1 MKKSPLFCLLCA
13 SLTFV
18 GCGGGSG
25 SENNAPTDNNVI
37 EMPRQAFK
45 VVPAEANTELNFAKE
60 LKAAD
65 SRINSVVRDEHNS
78 ADCPELMHT
87 DAILIGD
94 FSAGSL
100 CRYQVITTQQSDNTR
115 ATMQLDVFS
124 SDIEAPILSAIS
136 DTSVV
141 GDVEKTYNMREKLG
155 DEWLSGFE
163 LDADV
168 TVTGPTDG
176 GAIATVEGD
185 AIVVTPSSKPG
196 VITVVYTLVDSSNV
210 NNVML
215 GYLYI
220 TVSQSAH
227 LAPSI
232 TPNVYRHNSVLEID
246 PNAIKVVSLDLT
258 RLENLTIATE
268 GSWSLD
274 SVRSASLGVWFNSG
288 EPKALKVQLA
298 PSTSIGQHQILY
310 SIKDSYGAYALGQV
324 IVDVVMPERARDWTD
339 VTYRQYGDNIKWL
352 SPNLYSVAAINGAVT
367 PYWDSA
373 KRNTLAT
380 YSRKAG
386 VNYCSKYGRLPYDY
400 EFRDKIVKFNNG
412 EAQGDPNKW
421 PKAKYYWATNPST
434 LETIAVEG
442 STGNRVTTTDTL
454 LYVACLTY
462 EESLLDTLVDGYSG
476 KQNQKLVRVITSDA
490 NGEAL
495 FSVISDEFTDQ
506 DITFNKEVIDSN
518 SFYVTA
524 TANSSAQG
532 KEGIIRVAIDLTNG
546 RGARLVSLPI
556 YTKINAK

>member
-1 MKKSPLFCLLCA
+1 MFFLLCA

-25 SENNAPTDNNVI
+25 SENNASTDNTVI

-45 VVPAEANTELNFAKE
+45 VVPAEGNTELNFAKE

-65 SRINSVVRDEHNS
+65 SRINSVVSDERNS
-78 ADCPELMHT
+78 SDCPELMHT
-87 DAILIGD
+87 DTILIGD

-141 GDVEKTYNMREKLG
+141 GDVEKTYNIREKLG

-185 AIVVTPSSKPG
+185 AIVVTPSTKPG

-220 TVSQSAH
+220 TVSAVAH
-227 LAPSI
+227 TAPII
-232 TPNVYRHNSVLEID
+232 TPTVYQYTKRLVVNPNSLHTETI
-246 PNAIKVVSLDLT
+246 DLT
-258 RLENLTIATE
+258 TLDGLDIDVKGDWQLE
-268 GSWSLD
+268 
-274 SVRSASLGVWFNSG
+274 SVRATGVGAWFNSS
-288 EPKALKVQLA
+288 EPTSLKIELR
-298 PSTSIGQHQILY
+298 SNHKIGKYQVMYVIRDTL
-310 SIKDSYGAYALGQV
+310 GAYAVGQV
-324 IVDVVMPERARDWTD
+324 LVDVVMPERARDWTD
-339 VTYRQYGDNIKWL
+339 VSYRQYGDDIKWL
-352 SPNLYSVAAINGAVT
+352 SPNLYSVAAVNGAVT
-367 PYWDSA
+367 PFWDAA

-380 YSRKAG
+380 YSSKAA

-400 EFRDKIVKFNNG
+400 EFRDVIVKFNHD
-412 EAQGDPNKW
+412 EAQGDPYKW
-421 PKAKYYWATNPST
+421 PKAKYYWGTNPST
-434 LETIAVEG
+434 LETVAIEA
-442 STGNRVTTTDTL
+442 STGNRVTTTDKL

-462 EESLLDTLVDGYSG
+462 EESLVDTLVDSYSG

-490 NGEAL
+490 NVEAL

-506 DITFNKEVIDSN
+506 DINFNKEAINSN

-524 TANSSAQG
+524 TANNSAQG
-532 KEGIIRVAIDLTNG
+532 KEGIIRLAIDLTNG

-556 YTKINAK
+556 YTKIKAK